1 MEKTINMLTVALTAV
16 GTFLATAFGGV
27 DQWLFALLGLM
38 ALDYITGVVK
48 GIYNKQLSSQ
58 IGFKGICKKMMI
70 LICVAVCVI
79 LQKITNIPVREVVI
93 CFYIA
98 NEGIS
103 LIENMAEIIPIPQK
117 VKDIL
122 LQLRDKSV
130 KKEKEI
136 AKHE

>member
-1 MEKTINMLTVALTAV
+1 MDKTYNILILSLTTV

-27 DQWLFALLGLM
+27 DQWLMALLGLM
-38 ALDYITGVVK
+38 MLDYITGVIK
-48 GIYNKQLSSQ
+48 AIYHKKLSSQ

-70 LICVAVCVI
+70 LIGIAVGVI

-103 LIENMAEIIPIPQK
+103 LLENMAEIIPIPQNI
-117 VKDIL
+117 KDIL
-122 LQLRDKSV
+122 LQLRSKTNDV
-130 KKEKEI
+130 EVIYE
-136 AKHE
+136 ED